1 MTDRWHNKKTTGTV
15 YDSGSIIFASRI
27 LRPGAAANLHTNIR
41 LYQFMIGHL
50 RIKSPWKQLAILL
63 AFPLLLVFANFMIP
77 SEAPKLNLS
86 DPQVINSLKW
96 AQALSSL
103 VLFVLPTFLFA
114 VFTFTGKYTY
124 FLGFKK
130 AEYANMYVLAAL
142 CILLAFPFAFWLGQ
156 LNQRIHLPPSLVE
169 LENKA
174 SGQME
179 AFFKSNKPIDVFMNV
194 IVVGLFPAFC
204 EELFFRGALQR
215 ILIQITRNP
224 WAGIILTGFLFS
236 ALHLQFQGFL
246 PRMFLGIVLGVFY
259 WYSGSLWTAI
269 IAHFVYNAAQ
279 VIAVSFSPKLATTNP
294 DAPLLASVISGI
306 AVWAILWYYRRQS
319 TATYSKVYRPDD
331 LTPTNQF
338 IA

>member
-1 MTDRWHNKKTTGTV
+1 MTDRWHNKKTAGTV

-63 AFPLLLVFANFMIP
+63 AFPLLLVFANLLIP
-77 SEAPKLNLS
+77 SETPKLNLA
-86 DPQVINSLKW
+86 DPQVVNSLKW
-96 AQALSSL
+96 AQALFSL
-103 VLFVLPTFLFA
+103 ILFVLPTFLFT

-130 AEYANMYVLAAL
+130 AEHSNMYVLATL
-142 CILLAFPFAFWLGQ
+142 CILLAFPFALWLGQ
-156 LNQRIHLPPSLVE
+156 LNQLIPLPPSLKE
-169 LENKA
+169 LDKA
-174 SGQME
+174 SEQLD
-179 AFFKSNKPIDVFMNV
+179 AFFKSNKPIDIIMNV

-204 EELFFRGALQR
+204 EEVFFRGALQR
-215 ILIQITRNP
+215 ILINITRNA
-224 WAGIILTGFLFS
+224 WAGIIITGLLFS

-246 PRMFLGIVLGVFY
+246 PRTFLGIVLGILY
-259 WYSGSLWTAI
+259 WYSGSLWTSI
-269 IAHFVYNAAQ
+269 VAHFVYNTVQ
-279 VIAVSFSPKLATTNP
+279 VIAVSFAPKYINTNP
-294 DAPLLASVISGI
+294 DTPLLASIISGI

>member
-1 MTDRWHNKKTTGTV
+1 MIRDQLSSHHVSCG
-15 YDSGSIIFASRI
+15 
-27 LRPGAAANLHTNIR
+27 PGAAANLHTNIR

-50 RIKSPWKQLAILL
+50 RIKSPWKQLAVLL
-63 AFPLLLVFANFMIP
+63 AFPLLLIVAGLLM
-77 SEAPKLNLS
+77 STEAPKLNLT
-86 DPQVINSLKW
+86 DPEVINSLKW
-96 AQALSSL
+96 AQAFSSL
-103 VLFVLPTFLFA
+103 LLFVLPTFLFA
-114 VFTFTGKYTY
+114 VFTFTGEYTY

-130 AEYANMYVLAAL
+130 AEQANMYALAVL

-156 LNQRIHLPPSLVE
+156 LNQRIHLPPSLIE

-179 AFFKSNKPIDVFMNV
+179 AFFKSNKPFDVFINV

-215 ILIQITRNP
+215 VLIQITRNP

-246 PRMFLGIVLGVFY
+246 PRMFLGIVLGILY
-259 WYSGSLWTAI
+259 WYSGSLWTCI
-269 IAHFVYNAAQ
+269 VAHFVYNSTQ
-279 VIAVSFSPKLATTNP
+279 VIAISFAPKFANTNP
-294 DAPLLASVISGI
+294 EPPLLASIVSGI
-306 AVWAILWYYRRQS
+306 AVWAILWYYCRQS
-319 TATYSKVYRPDD
+319 TVTYAKVYRTDD